1 MGRTVQQVIAEVS
14 PARRGRI
21 ERNAR
26 RMADEMLAEAASLAM
41 LRKAHDKTQQDLA
54 QALGVKAN
62 AITQLE
68 QRSDM
73 LLSTLRKYVRALG
86 ADLVLSLRTKDGR
99 TVMLDSLR
107 GLGHAPAT
115 SAARKKQPLSGGS
128 KAPRAAPKRMSCR

>member
-54 QALGVKAN
+54 QV
-62 AITQLE
+62 
-68 QRSDM
+68 
-73 LLSTLRKYVRALG
+73 
-86 ADLVLSLRTKDGR
+86 
-99 TVMLDSLR
+99 
-107 GLGHAPAT
+107 
-115 SAARKKQPLSGGS
+115 
-128 KAPRAAPKRMSCR
+128 